1 MHLPVDLSEAEFQET
16 VIEVARL
23 TGWRIYHARPA
34 QVRPGKWVTAFTG
47 DAGFPDLLL
56 AHDTRGVLFAEL
68 KTDRGHTSP
77 EQEKWLFTLRAA
89 GAEAHL
95 WRPRDMETI
104 LDRLQGHA
112 P

>member
-1 MHLPVDLSEAEFQET
+1 MLVAADMTEAEFQEA
-16 VIEVARL
+16 VIELAKWA
-23 TGWRIYHARPA
+23 GWRVYHARPC
-34 QVRPGKWVTAFTG
+34 QVRPGRWATAFTG
-47 DAGFPDLLL
+47 DPGFPDLLL

-68 KTDRGHTSP
+68 KTDRGVASTGQ
-77 EQEKWLFTLRAA
+77 QEWLWTLREA

-104 LDRLQGHA
+104 VARLQGNA